1 MSKKG
6 TDTFPR
12 PQPGGRPLRLRL
24 HPLREHLPA
33 RFLLIWIAVL
43 LVPATS
49 LAEEGFADETPARLD
64 WSMRMEV
71 GSPVSGVVTRVK
83 VQPGDRVG
91 EGDVLV
97 SLDDRAPKAELARA
111 RAQEQRLKLARE
123 EAEREYE
130 RTREMY
136 DRALI
141 SSRELALAEIDQ
153 SMARAAHQGARAELT
168 QARLGLEYSQVKA
181 PMEAL
186 VVARHV
192 HPGQVVQNTLQVQ
205 PLLTLAVVQPMV
217 AILEVS
223 SRRAAE
229 LEPGT
234 QVRVRVEDQEFQGRV
249 QRVGLEALESDAG
262 SFQAWVAFD
271 PPEDHRLRAGMSAWV
286 VLP

>member
-1 MSKKG
+1 MGKQGKQQKG
-6 TDTFPR
+6 DDQKGDR
-12 PQPGGRPLRLRL
+12 
-24 HPLREHLPA
+24 HLFAKSEKVSVP
-33 RFLLIWIAVL
+33 FLVVWVTL
-43 LVPATS
+43 LLMPVTA

-71 GSPVSGVVTRVK
+71 GSPVSGIVTQVK

-97 SLDDRAPKAELARA
+97 MLDDRAPKAELERA
-111 RAQEQRLKLARE
+111 RAQAQRLKLARE

-130 RTREMY
+130 RTREMH

-153 SMARAAHQGARAELT
+153 SMAQAAHQGARAELT
-168 QARLGLEYSQVKA
+168 QARLDLEYSQVKA
-181 PMEAL
+181 PMDAL
-186 VVARHV
+186 VVTRHV
-192 HPGQVVQNTLQVQ
+192 QPGQVVQNTLQVQ

-217 AILEVS
+217 AVLEVS
-223 SRRAAE
+223 SRRATE

-234 QVRVRVEDQEFQGRV
+234 EVRVRVEDQEFQGRV
-249 QRVGLEALESDAG
+249 QQVGLEALEGDPG

>member
-12 PQPGGRPLRLRL
+12 PQPGRRPLGLCLYR
-24 HPLREHLPA
+24 LREHLSA

>member
-1 MSKKG
+1 M
-6 TDTFPR
+6 
-12 PQPGGRPLRLRL
+12 
-24 HPLREHLPA
+24 
-33 RFLLIWIAVL
+33 LIWIAVL

-97 SLDDRAPKAELARA
+97 SLDDRAPKAELERA

-217 AILEVS
+217 AVLEVS

>member
-12 PQPGGRPLRLRL
+12 PQPGRRPLGLCLYR
-24 HPLREHLPA
+24 LREHLSA

-186 VVARHV
+186 VVAQHV